1 MDNSELSSVLASL
14 MSDSRVADTVKQ
26 LKESLSET
34 KLSEEPKAVPVS
46 QNTENLTK
54 TESFPDIGALTKL
67 LSVPEKNNKG
77 TDNET
82 EKRNRLLSALKPYL
96 SENRQDVID
105 KIMSLSSLTGLM
117 DLFSQNNS

>member
-34 KLSEEPKAVPVS
+34 KQPEEPKAVPVS

-117 DLFSQNNS
+117 DLFSPNNS

>member
-34 KLSEEPKAVPVS
+34 KPTEESKTVPIS
-46 QNTENLTK
+46 QNTENLTQ

-67 LSVPEKNNKG
+67 LGISEKKAKS
-77 TDNET
+77 TDTET

-105 KIMSLSSLTGLM
+105 KIMSLSGLTGLM
-117 DLFSQNNS
+117 DLFTPNNS